1 MKHEEFEY
9 EEELGRGGTGVV
21 WRARHRPT
29 NKEYAVKEYFGDV
42 ARRQQRSNPISRE
55 LAALRGLAGVPG
67 VCRFVRYFEE
77 QPVFAS
83 LVMELVPGDP
93 LHIVF
98 RRHLHDSSTP
108 PVNIPPPS
116 VRLPGL
122 PVSTVQRYTAN
133 LFGSLD
139 AIHRAGFLYGDLKAA
154 NVIVH
159 PEEATQRQRPREPH
173 PSREVPVDTPDRT
186 LQDRGGEGAATTLT
200 IVDFGS
206 TVKFEDNA
214 EGREDHREGW
224 WWQLCGAPSARRLK
238 PVCRRKPAQDRAPV
252 ATRSRPRARP
262 CVLVHL
268 LPPSLPPYAGGV
280 RGGAGSIPVDEFTCT
295 PHNTPPEAA
304 HPSGSRMGPAADWW
318 QLGVLTYEMIFGA
331 PPFGYRDGDIDGMCG
346 CVTSSA

>member
-214 EGREDHREGW
+214 EGREDHR
-224 WWQLCGAPSARRLK
+224 
-238 PVCRRKPAQDRAPV
+238 
-252 ATRSRPRARP
+252 
-262 CVLVHL
+262 
-268 LPPSLPPYAGGV
+268 
-280 RGGAGSIPVDEFTCT
+280 GGAGSIPVDEFTCT

>member
-108 PVNIPPPS
+108 PVNIPP
-116 VRLPGL
+116 
-122 PVSTVQRYTAN
+122 
-133 LFGSLD
+133 
-139 AIHRAGFLYGDLKAA
+139 
-154 NVIVH
+154 
-159 PEEATQRQRPREPH
+159 H

-214 EGREDHREGW
+214 EGREDH
-224 WWQLCGAPSARRLK
+224 
-238 PVCRRKPAQDRAPV
+238 
-252 ATRSRPRARP
+252 
-262 CVLVHL
+262 
-268 LPPSLPPYAGGV
+268 